1 MKISERALGMTTSPI
16 RRLGPYADAAV
27 KRALGMTTSPIRRLG
42 PYADAAVKAGKK
54 IYRLNIG
61 QPDIAT
67 SPKFME
73 AIRNFDQKVVAYGNS
88 QGDMNLIKA
97 IQKYYDSWNMH
108 YETKNIYITNG
119 GSEALELAIFSLC
132 DPGDEILVFEPY
144 YANYTT
150 FAKLASAKVTA
161 VPTSAEDGYR
171 LPDQATVEKYIN
183 DKTRAIL
190 LTNPGNPTG
199 VVYNKQEMDM
209 IAAVV
214 KKYNIALIADE
225 VYREFVYDGTYTS
238 FGTYK
243 DLEQNLIMVDSVSK
257 RYSACGAR
265 IGCVISKNEELC
277 AQFMKLCQARL
288 CAPAVEQ
295 VGAAALYDTPASYLE
310 EVNKEYKKR
319 RDTIAAG
326 LAKIPGLVSSQPKGA
341 FYVMV
346 KFPVDDAE
354 KFAIWMLQDFEK
366 DGETVMIAPGNGFY
380 ATPGKGVDEA
390 RLAYVLK
397 CEDLE
402 RAMEL
407 LAAAVKEYPGR
418 KI

>member
-1 MKISERALGMTTSPI
+1 MKISERALGMTASPI
-16 RRLGPYADAAV
+16 RKLVPYADAA
-27 KRALGMTTSPIRRLG
+27 K
-42 PYADAAVKAGKK
+42 KKGKK
-54 IYRLNIG
+54 VYHLNIG

-73 AIRNFDQKVVAYGNS
+73 AIRSFDPKVVAYGNS

-97 IQKYYDSWNMH
+97 IQKYYDAWGIH
-108 YETKNIYITNG
+108 YETKNIFITNG
-119 GSEALELAIFSLC
+119 GSEALEMVIFSLC

-144 YANYTT
+144 YANYTS

-171 LPDQATVEKYIN
+171 LPDQATIEKYIN
-183 DKTRAIL
+183 GKTRAIL

-199 VVYNKQEMDM
+199 VVYTKQEMDM
-209 IAAVV
+209 IAAIV

-238 FGTYK
+238 FGTYEE
-243 DLEQNLIMVDSVSK
+243 LEQNLIMVDSVSK

-265 IGCVISKNEELC
+265 IGCVITKNNDLC
-277 AQFMKLCQARL
+277 AQFMKLCQTRL
-288 CAPAVEQ
+288 CVPMVEQ
-295 VGAAALYDTPASYLE
+295 VGAAALYETPASYLE

-354 KFAIWMLQDFEK
+354 KFAIWLLQDF
-366 DGETVMIAPGNGFY
+366 DVNGETVMIAPGNGFY

-397 CEDLE
+397 SEDLE
-402 RAMEL
+402 KALAL
-407 LAAAVKEYPGR
+407 LAEAVKQYPGR
-418 KI
+418 TI

>member
-1 MKISERALGMTTSPI
+1 MKISE
-16 RRLGPYADAAV
+16 
-27 KRALGMTTSPIRRLG
+27 RALGMTTSPIRRLG

-73 AIRNFDQKVVAYGNS
+73 AIRNFDQKVIAYGNS

>member
-1 MKISERALGMTTSPI
+1 MKISERALGMTASPI
-16 RRLGPYADAAV
+16 RKLVPYADAA
-27 KRALGMTTSPIRRLG
+27 K
-42 PYADAAVKAGKK
+42 KKGKK
-54 IYRLNIG
+54 VYHLNIG

-73 AIRNFDQKVVAYGNS
+73 AIRSFDPKVVAYGNS

-97 IQKYYDSWNMH
+97 IQKYYDAWGIH
-108 YETKNIYITNG
+108 YETKNIFITNG
-119 GSEALELAIFSLC
+119 GSEAQEMAIFSLC

-144 YANYTT
+144 YANYTS

-171 LPDQATVEKYIN
+171 LPDQATIEKYIN
-183 DKTRAIL
+183 GKTRAIL

-199 VVYNKQEMDM
+199 VVYTKQEMDM
-209 IAAVV
+209 IAAIV

-238 FGTYK
+238 FGTYEE
-243 DLEQNLIMVDSVSK
+243 LEQNLIMVDSVSK

-265 IGCVISKNEELC
+265 IGCVITKNNDLC
-277 AQFMKLCQARL
+277 AQFMKLCQTRL
-288 CAPAVEQ
+288 CVPMVEQ
-295 VGAAALYDTPASYLE
+295 VGAAALYETPASYLE

-354 KFAIWMLQDFEK
+354 KFAIWLLQDF
-366 DGETVMIAPGNGFY
+366 DVNGETVMIAPGNGFY

-397 CEDLE
+397 SEDLE
-402 RAMEL
+402 KALAL
-407 LAAAVKEYPGR
+407 LAEAVKQYPGR
-418 KI
+418 TI

>member
-1 MKISERALGMTTSPI
+1 MKISERALGMTASPI
-16 RRLGPYADAAV
+16 RKLVPYADAA
-27 KRALGMTTSPIRRLG
+27 K
-42 PYADAAVKAGKK
+42 KKGKK
-54 IYRLNIG
+54 VYHLNIG

-73 AIRNFDQKVVAYGNS
+73 AIRSFDPKVVAYGNS

-97 IQKYYDSWNMH
+97 IQKYYDAWGIH
-108 YETKNIYITNG
+108 YETKNIFITNG
-119 GSEALELAIFSLC
+119 GSEALEMAIFSLC

-144 YANYTT
+144 YANYTS

-171 LPDQATVEKYIN
+171 LPDQATIEKYIN
-183 DKTRAIL
+183 GKTRAIL

-199 VVYNKQEMDM
+199 VVYTKQEMDM
-209 IAAVV
+209 IAAIV

-238 FGTYK
+238 FGTYEE
-243 DLEQNLIMVDSVSK
+243 LEQNLIMVDSVSK

-265 IGCVISKNEELC
+265 IGCVITKNNDLC
-277 AQFMKLCQARL
+277 AQFMKLCQTRL
-288 CAPAVEQ
+288 CVPMVEQ
-295 VGAAALYDTPASYLE
+295 VGAAALYETPASYLE

-354 KFAIWMLQDFEK
+354 KFAIWLLQDF
-366 DGETVMIAPGNGFY
+366 DVTGETVMIAPGNGFY

-397 CEDLE
+397 SEDLE
-402 RAMEL
+402 KALAL
-407 LAAAVKEYPGR
+407 LAEAVKQYPGR
-418 KI
+418 TI

>member
-16 RRLGPYADAAV
+16 RRLGPYAE
-27 KRALGMTTSPIRRLG
+27 
-42 PYADAAVKAGKK
+42 AAVKAGKK

-73 AIRNFDQKVVAYGNS
+73 AIRDFDQKVVAYGNS

-108 YETKNIYITNG
+108 YETKNIFVTNG
-119 GSEALELAIFSLC
+119 GSEALELAVFSLC

-171 LPDQATVEKYIN
+171 LPDKATVEKYIN
-183 DKTRAIL
+183 EKTRAIL

-209 IAAVV
+209 IAEIV

-243 DLEQNLIMVDSVSK
+243 DLDQNLIMIDSVSK

-265 IGCVISKNEELC
+265 IGCVLSKNDELC

-288 CAPAVEQ
+288 CAPTVEQ
-295 VGAAALYDTPASYLE
+295 IGAAALYDTPASYLE

-326 LAKIPGLVSSQPKGA
+326 LARIPGLVSSQPKGA

-366 DGETVMIAPGNGFY
+366 NGETLMIAPGNGFY

-390 RLAYVLK
+390 RLAYVLN

-418 KI
+418 TI

>member
-1 MKISERALGMTTSPI
+1 MKISERALGMTASPI
-16 RRLGPYADAAV
+16 RKLVPYADAA
-27 KRALGMTTSPIRRLG
+27 K
-42 PYADAAVKAGKK
+42 KKGKK
-54 IYRLNIG
+54 VYHLNIG

-73 AIRNFDQKVVAYGNS
+73 AIRKIDQKVVAYGNS

-97 IQKYYDSWNMH
+97 IQKYYDSWDIH
-108 YETKNIYITNG
+108 YETKNIFITNG
-119 GSEALELAIFSLC
+119 GSEALEMAIFSLC

-171 LPDQATVEKYIN
+171 LPDQETVEKYIN
-183 DKTRAIL
+183 DRTRAIL

-199 VVYNKQEMDM
+199 VVYTGQEMDM
-209 IAAVV
+209 IAAIV

-238 FGTYK
+238 FGTYE

-265 IGCVISKNEELC
+265 IGCVITKNNELC

-288 CAPAVEQ
+288 CAPMVEQ
-295 VGAAALYDTPASYLE
+295 IGAAALYETPASYLE

-326 LAKIPGLVSSQPKGA
+326 LARIPGLVSSQPRGA

-354 KFAIWMLQDFEK
+354 KFAIWMLQEFDIN
-366 DGETVMIAPGNGFY
+366 GETVMIAPGNGFY
-380 ATPGKGVDEA
+380 ATPGKGVNEA

-397 CEDLE
+397 SEDLE
-402 RAMEL
+402 KALAL
-407 LAAAVKEYPGR
+407 LAEAVKQYPGR
-418 KI
+418 TI

>member
-1 MKISERALGMTTSPI
+1 MKISE
-16 RRLGPYADAAV
+16 
-27 KRALGMTTSPIRRLG
+27 RALGMTTSPIRRLG

-243 DLEQNLIMVDSVSK
+243 DLEQNLIIVDSVSK

>member
-1 MKISERALGMTTSPI
+1 MKISNRALGMTTSPI
-16 RRLGPYADAAV
+16 RRLVPYADAA
-27 KRALGMTTSPIRRLG
+27 K
-42 PYADAAVKAGKK
+42 KKGKK
-54 IYRLNIG
+54 VYHLNIG

-73 AIRNFDQKVVAYGNS
+73 AIRKFDQKVVAYGNS

-97 IQKYYDSWNMH
+97 IQKYYDAWDIH
-108 YETKNIYITNG
+108 YETKNIFITNG
-119 GSEALELAIFSLC
+119 GSEALEMAIFGLC

-150 FAKLASAKVTA
+150 FAKLASAKITA
-161 VPTSAEDGYR
+161 VPTSAEAGYC

-183 DKTRAIL
+183 DKTLAIL

-199 VVYNKQEMDM
+199 VVYSKQEMDM
-209 IAAVV
+209 IAEVV
-214 KKYNIALIADE
+214 KKYNLALIADE

-243 DLEQNLIMVDSVSK
+243 DLEQNLIMIDSVSK

-265 IGCVISKNEELC
+265 IGCVITKNDELC

-288 CAPAVEQ
+288 CVPTVEQ
-295 VGAAALYDTPASYLE
+295 IGAAALYETPVSYLE

-354 KFAIWMLQDFEK
+354 KFAIWMLQDF
-366 DGETVMIAPGNGFY
+366 DVNGETVMIAPGNGFY

-390 RLAYVLK
+390 RLAYVLN

-402 RAMEL
+402 KAMAL
-407 LAAAVKEYPGR
+407 LAEAVKQYPGR

>member
-16 RRLGPYADAAV
+16 RRLGPYAE
-27 KRALGMTTSPIRRLG
+27 
-42 PYADAAVKAGKK
+42 AAVKAGKK

-73 AIRNFDQKVVAYGNS
+73 AIRDFDQKVVAYGNS

-108 YETKNIYITNG
+108 YETKNIFVTNG
-119 GSEALELAIFSLC
+119 GSEALELAVFSLC

-171 LPDQATVEKYIN
+171 LPDKATVEKYIN
-183 DKTRAIL
+183 EKTRAIL
-190 LTNPGNPTG
+190 LTNPGNPNG

-209 IAAVV
+209 IAEIV

-243 DLEQNLIMVDSVSK
+243 DLDQNLIMIDSVSK

-265 IGCVISKNEELC
+265 IGCVLSKNDELC

-288 CAPAVEQ
+288 CAPTVEQ
-295 VGAAALYDTPASYLE
+295 IGAAALYDTPASYLE

-326 LAKIPGLVSSQPKGA
+326 LARIPGLVSSQPKGA

-366 DGETVMIAPGNGFY
+366 NGETVMIAPGNGFY

-390 RLAYVLK
+390 RLAYVLN

-418 KI
+418 TI

>member
-16 RRLGPYADAAV
+16 RRLGPYAE
-27 KRALGMTTSPIRRLG
+27 
-42 PYADAAVKAGKK
+42 AAVKAGKK

-73 AIRNFDQKVVAYGNS
+73 AIRDFDQKVVAYGNS

-108 YETKNIYITNG
+108 YETKNIFVTNG
-119 GSEALELAIFSLC
+119 GSEALELAVFSLC

-171 LPDQATVEKYIN
+171 LPDKATVEKYIN
-183 DKTRAIL
+183 EKTRAIL

-209 IAAVV
+209 IAEIV

-243 DLEQNLIMVDSVSK
+243 DLDQNLIMIDSVSK

-265 IGCVISKNEELC
+265 IGCVLSKNDELC

-288 CAPAVEQ
+288 CAPTVEQ
-295 VGAAALYDTPASYLE
+295 IGAAALYDTPASYLE

-326 LAKIPGLVSSQPKGA
+326 LARIPGLVSSQPKGA

-366 DGETVMIAPGNGFY
+366 NGETVMIAPGNGFY

-390 RLAYVLK
+390 RLAYVLN

-407 LAAAVKEYPGR
+407 LAEAVKEYPGR
-418 KI
+418 TI

>member
-1 MKISERALGMTTSPI
+1 MKISERALGMTASPI
-16 RRLGPYADAAV
+16 RKLVPYADAA
-27 KRALGMTTSPIRRLG
+27 K
-42 PYADAAVKAGKK
+42 KKGKK
-54 IYRLNIG
+54 VYHLNIG

-73 AIRNFDQKVVAYGNS
+73 AIRSFDPKVVAYGNS

-97 IQKYYDSWNMH
+97 IQKYYDAWGIH
-108 YETKNIYITNG
+108 YETKNIFITNG
-119 GSEALELAIFSLC
+119 GSEALEMAIFSLC

-144 YANYTT
+144 YANYTS

-171 LPDQATVEKYIN
+171 LPDQATIEKYIN
-183 DKTRAIL
+183 GKTRAIL

-199 VVYNKQEMDM
+199 VVYTKQEMDM
-209 IAAVV
+209 IAAIV

-238 FGTYK
+238 FGTYEE
-243 DLEQNLIMVDSVSK
+243 LEQNLIMVDSVSK

-265 IGCVISKNEELC
+265 IGCVITKNNDLC
-277 AQFMKLCQARL
+277 AQFMKLCQTRL
-288 CAPAVEQ
+288 CVPMVEQ
-295 VGAAALYDTPASYLE
+295 VGAAALYETPASYLE

-326 LAKIPGLVSSQPKGA
+326 LARIPGLVSSQPRGA

-354 KFAIWMLQDFEK
+354 KFAIWMLQEFDIN
-366 DGETVMIAPGNGFY
+366 GETVMIAPGNGFY
-380 ATPGKGVDEA
+380 ATPGKGVNEA

-397 CEDLE
+397 SEDLE
-402 RAMEL
+402 KALAL
-407 LAAAVKEYPGR
+407 LAEAVKQYPGR
-418 KI
+418 TI

>member
-1 MKISERALGMTTSPI
+1 MKISNRALGMTTSPI
-16 RRLGPYADAAV
+16 RRLVPYADAA
-27 KRALGMTTSPIRRLG
+27 K
-42 PYADAAVKAGKK
+42 KKGKK
-54 IYRLNIG
+54 VYHLNIG

-73 AIRNFDQKVVAYGNS
+73 AIRKFDQKVVAYGNS

-97 IQKYYDSWNMH
+97 IQKYYDAWDIH
-108 YETKNIYITNG
+108 YETKNIFITNG
-119 GSEALELAIFSLC
+119 GSEALEMAIFGLC
-132 DPGDEILVFEPY
+132 DPGDEVLVFEPY

-150 FAKLASAKVTA
+150 FAKLASAKITA
-161 VPTSAEDGYR
+161 VPTSAEAGYC

-199 VVYNKQEMDM
+199 VVYSKQEMDM
-209 IAAVV
+209 IAEVV
-214 KKYNIALIADE
+214 KKYNLALIADE

-243 DLEQNLIMVDSVSK
+243 DLEQNLIMIDSVSK

-265 IGCVISKNEELC
+265 IGCVITKNDELC

-288 CAPAVEQ
+288 CVPTVEQ
-295 VGAAALYDTPASYLE
+295 IGAAALYDTPASYLE

-354 KFAIWMLQDFEK
+354 KFAIWMLQDF
-366 DGETVMIAPGNGFY
+366 DVNGETVMIAPGNGFY

-390 RLAYVLK
+390 RLAYVLN

-402 RAMEL
+402 KAMAL
-407 LAAAVKEYPGR
+407 LAEAVKQYPGR

>member
-1 MKISERALGMTTSPI
+1 MKISQ
-16 RRLGPYADAAV
+16 
-27 KRALGMTTSPIRRLG
+27 RALGMTTSPIRRLG

-73 AIRNFDQKVVAYGNS
+73 AIRNIDQKVVAYGNS

-161 VPTSAEDGYR
+161 VPTNAENGYR

-199 VVYNKQEMDM
+199 VVYNKEEMDM

-265 IGCVISKNEELC
+265 IGCVLSKNDELC

-288 CAPAVEQ
+288 CAPMVEQ
-295 VGAAALYDTPASYLE
+295 IGAAALYDTPASYLE

>member
-1 MKISERALGMTTSPI
+1 MKISQ
-16 RRLGPYADAAV
+16 
-27 KRALGMTTSPIRRLG
+27 RALGMTTSPIRRLG

-73 AIRNFDQKVVAYGNS
+73 AIRNIDQKVVAYGNS

-161 VPTSAEDGYR
+161 VPTNAENGYR

-199 VVYNKQEMDM
+199 VVYNKEEMDM
-209 IAAVV
+209 IAAIV

-265 IGCVISKNEELC
+265 IGCVLSKNDELC

-288 CAPAVEQ
+288 CAPMVEQ
-295 VGAAALYDTPASYLE
+295 IGAAALYDTPASYLE

-407 LAAAVKEYPGR
+407 LAAAVKEDPGR

>member
-1 MKISERALGMTTSPI
+1 MKISNRALGMTTSPI
-16 RRLGPYADAAV
+16 RRLVPFADAA
-27 KRALGMTTSPIRRLG
+27 K
-42 PYADAAVKAGKK
+42 KKGKK
-54 IYRLNIG
+54 VYHLNIG

-73 AIRNFDQKVVAYGNS
+73 AIRKFDQKVVAYGNS

-97 IQKYYDSWNMH
+97 IQKYYDAWDIH
-108 YETKNIYITNG
+108 YETKNIFITNG
-119 GSEALELAIFSLC
+119 GSEALEMAIFGLC

-150 FAKLASAKVTA
+150 FAKLASAKITA
-161 VPTSAEDGYR
+161 VPTSAEAGYC

-199 VVYNKQEMDM
+199 VVYSKQEMDM
-209 IAAVV
+209 IAEVV
-214 KKYNIALIADE
+214 KKYNLALIADE

-243 DLEQNLIMVDSVSK
+243 DLEQNLIMIDSVSK

-265 IGCVISKNEELC
+265 IGCVITKNDELC

-288 CAPAVEQ
+288 CVPTVEQ
-295 VGAAALYDTPASYLE
+295 IGAAALYDTPASYLE

-354 KFAIWMLQDFEK
+354 KFAIWMLQDFEVN
-366 DGETVMIAPGNGFY
+366 GETVMIAPGNGFY

-390 RLAYVLK
+390 RLAYVLN

-402 RAMEL
+402 KAMAL
-407 LAAAVKEYPGR
+407 LAEAVKQYPGR

>member
-1 MKISERALGMTTSPI
+1 MKISNRALGMTTSPI
-16 RRLGPYADAAV
+16 RRLVPYADAA
-27 KRALGMTTSPIRRLG
+27 K
-42 PYADAAVKAGKK
+42 KKGKK
-54 IYRLNIG
+54 VYHLNMG

-73 AIRNFDQKVVAYGNS
+73 AIRKFDQKVVAYGNS

-97 IQKYYDSWNMH
+97 IQKYYDAWDIH
-108 YETKNIYITNG
+108 YETKNIFITNG
-119 GSEALELAIFSLC
+119 GSEALEMAIFGLC
-132 DPGDEILVFEPY
+132 DPSDEILVFEPY

-150 FAKLASAKVTA
+150 FAKLASAKITA
-161 VPTSAEDGYR
+161 VPTSAEAGYC

-199 VVYNKQEMDM
+199 VVYSKQEMDM
-209 IAAVV
+209 IAEVV
-214 KKYNIALIADE
+214 KKYNLALIADE

-243 DLEQNLIMVDSVSK
+243 DLEQNLIMIDSVSK

-265 IGCVISKNEELC
+265 IGCVITKNDELC

-288 CAPAVEQ
+288 CVPTVEQ
-295 VGAAALYDTPASYLE
+295 IGAAALYETPVSYLE

-354 KFAIWMLQDFEK
+354 KFAIWMLQDF
-366 DGETVMIAPGNGFY
+366 DVNGETVMIAPGNGFY

-390 RLAYVLK
+390 RLAYVLN

-402 RAMEL
+402 KAMAL
-407 LAAAVKEYPGR
+407 LAEAVKQYPGR

>member
-1 MKISERALGMTTSPI
+1 MKISE
-16 RRLGPYADAAV
+16 
-27 KRALGMTTSPIRRLG
+27 RALGMTTSPIRRLG

-67 SPKFME
+67 SPNFME

-108 YETKNIYITNG
+108 YETKNIFITNG

-171 LPDQATVEKYIN
+171 LPNQATVEKYIN

-209 IAAVV
+209 IAEVV

-243 DLEQNLIMVDSVSK
+243 ELEQNLIMVDSVSK

-265 IGCVISKNEELC
+265 IGCVLSKNEELC

-288 CAPAVEQ
+288 CAPTVEQ
-295 VGAAALYDTPASYLE
+295 IGAAALYDTPASYLE

-366 DGETVMIAPGNGFY
+366 NGETVMIAPGNGFY
-380 ATPGKGVDEA
+380 ATSGKGVDEA

-407 LAAAVKEYPGR
+407 LAAAVQEYPGR

>member
-1 MKISERALGMTTSPI
+1 MKISNRALGMTTSPI
-16 RRLGPYADAAV
+16 RRLVPYADAA
-27 KRALGMTTSPIRRLG
+27 K
-42 PYADAAVKAGKK
+42 KKGKK
-54 IYRLNIG
+54 VYHLNIG

-73 AIRNFDQKVVAYGNS
+73 AIRKFDQKVVAYGNS

-97 IQKYYDSWNMH
+97 IQKYYDAWDIY
-108 YETKNIYITNG
+108 YETKNIFITNG
-119 GSEALELAIFSLC
+119 GSEALEMAIFGLC

-150 FAKLASAKVTA
+150 FAKLASAKITA
-161 VPTSAEDGYR
+161 VPTSAEAGYC

-199 VVYNKQEMDM
+199 VVYSKQEMDM
-209 IAAVV
+209 IAEVV
-214 KKYNIALIADE
+214 KKYNLALIADE

-238 FGTYK
+238 FGIYK
-243 DLEQNLIMVDSVSK
+243 DLEQNLIMIDSVSK

-265 IGCVISKNEELC
+265 IGCVITKNDELC

-288 CAPAVEQ
+288 CVPTVEQ
-295 VGAAALYDTPASYLE
+295 IGAAALYETPASYLE

-319 RDTIAAG
+319 RDTLAAG

-354 KFAIWMLQDFEK
+354 KFAIWMLQDF
-366 DGETVMIAPGNGFY
+366 DVNGETVMIAPGNGFY

-390 RLAYVLK
+390 RLAYVLN

-402 RAMEL
+402 KAMAL
-407 LAAAVKEYPGR
+407 LAEAVKQYPGR

>member
-1 MKISERALGMTTSPI
+1 MKISQ
-16 RRLGPYADAAV
+16 
-27 KRALGMTTSPIRRLG
+27 RALGMTTSPIRRLG

-73 AIRNFDQKVVAYGNS
+73 AIRNIDQKVVAYGNS

-119 GSEALELAIFSLC
+119 GSEALEFAIFSLC

-161 VPTSAEDGYR
+161 VPTNAENGYR

-199 VVYNKQEMDM
+199 VVYNKEEMDM

-265 IGCVISKNEELC
+265 IGCVLSKNDELC

-288 CAPAVEQ
+288 CAPMVEQ
-295 VGAAALYDTPASYLE
+295 IGAAALYDTPASYLE

>member
-1 MKISERALGMTTSPI
+1 MKISE
-16 RRLGPYADAAV
+16 
-27 KRALGMTTSPIRRLG
+27 RALGMTTSPIRRLG

-108 YETKNIYITNG
+108 YETKNIFITNG

-209 IAAVV
+209 IAEVV

-243 DLEQNLIMVDSVSK
+243 ELEQNLIMVDSVSK

-265 IGCVISKNEELC
+265 IGCVLSKNEELC

-288 CAPAVEQ
+288 CAPTVEQ
-295 VGAAALYDTPASYLE
+295 IGAAALYDTPASYLE

-366 DGETVMIAPGNGFY
+366 NGETVMIAPGNGFY

-407 LAAAVKEYPGR
+407 LAAAVQEYPGR

>member
-1 MKISERALGMTTSPI
+1 MKISERALGMTASPI
-16 RRLGPYADAAV
+16 RKLVPYADAA
-27 KRALGMTTSPIRRLG
+27 K
-42 PYADAAVKAGKK
+42 KKGKK
-54 IYRLNIG
+54 VYHLNIG

-73 AIRNFDQKVVAYGNS
+73 AIRDFDPKVVAYGNS

-97 IQKYYDSWNMH
+97 IQKYYDAWGIH
-108 YETKNIYITNG
+108 YETKNIFITNG
-119 GSEALELAIFSLC
+119 GSEALEMAIFSLC

-144 YANYTT
+144 YANYTS

-171 LPDQATVEKYIN
+171 LPDQATIEKYIN
-183 DKTRAIL
+183 GKTRAIL

-199 VVYNKQEMDM
+199 VVYTKQEMDM
-209 IAAVV
+209 IAAIV

-238 FGTYK
+238 FGTYEE
-243 DLEQNLIMVDSVSK
+243 LEQNLIMVDSVSK

-265 IGCVISKNEELC
+265 IGCVITKNNDLC
-277 AQFMKLCQARL
+277 AQFMKLCQTRL
-288 CAPAVEQ
+288 CVPMVEQ
-295 VGAAALYDTPASYLE
+295 VGAAALYETPASYLE

-354 KFAIWMLQDFEK
+354 KFAIWLLQDF
-366 DGETVMIAPGNGFY
+366 DVNGETVMIAPGNGFY

-397 CEDLE
+397 SEDLE
-402 RAMEL
+402 KALAL
-407 LAAAVKEYPGR
+407 LAEAVKQYPGR
-418 KI
+418 TI

>member
-16 RRLGPYADAAV
+16 RRLGPYAE
-27 KRALGMTTSPIRRLG
+27 
-42 PYADAAVKAGKK
+42 AAVKAGKK

-108 YETKNIYITNG
+108 YETKNIFVTNG
-119 GSEALELAIFSLC
+119 GSEALELAVFSLC

-171 LPDQATVEKYIN
+171 LPDKATVEKYIN
-183 DKTRAIL
+183 EKTRAIL

-199 VVYNKQEMDM
+199 VVYNKQEMNM
-209 IAAVV
+209 IAEIV

-243 DLEQNLIMVDSVSK
+243 DLDQNLIMIDSVSK

-265 IGCVISKNEELC
+265 IGCVLSKNDELC

-288 CAPAVEQ
+288 CAPTVEQ
-295 VGAAALYDTPASYLE
+295 IGAAALYDTPASYLE

-326 LAKIPGLVSSQPKGA
+326 LARIPGLVSSQPKGA

-366 DGETVMIAPGNGFY
+366 NGETVMIAPGNGFY

-390 RLAYVLK
+390 RLAYVLN

-418 KI
+418 TI

>member
-1 MKISERALGMTTSPI
+1 MKISQ
-16 RRLGPYADAAV
+16 
-27 KRALGMTTSPIRRLG
+27 RALGMTTSPIRRLG

-73 AIRNFDQKVVAYGNS
+73 AIRNIDQKVVAYGNS

-161 VPTSAEDGYR
+161 VPTNAENGYR

-199 VVYNKQEMDM
+199 VVYNKEEMDM

-265 IGCVISKNEELC
+265 IGCVLSKNDELC

-288 CAPAVEQ
+288 CAPMVEQ
-295 VGAAALYDTPASYLE
+295 IGAAALYDTPASYLE

-366 DGETVMIAPGNGFY
+366 EGETVMIAPGNGFY

>member
-1 MKISERALGMTTSPI
+1 MKISERALGMTASPI
-16 RRLGPYADAAV
+16 RKLVPYADAA
-27 KRALGMTTSPIRRLG
+27 K
-42 PYADAAVKAGKK
+42 KKGKK
-54 IYRLNIG
+54 VYHLNIG

-73 AIRNFDQKVVAYGNS
+73 AIRNFDQKIIAYGNS

-97 IQKYYDSWNMH
+97 IQKYYDSWDIH
-108 YETKNIYITNG
+108 YETKNIFITNG
-119 GSEALELAIFSLC
+119 GSEALEMAIFSLC

-144 YANYTT
+144 YANYTS

-171 LPDQATVEKYIN
+171 LPDQETVEKYIN
-183 DKTRAIL
+183 DRTRAIL

-199 VVYNKQEMDM
+199 VVYTRQEMDM
-209 IAAVV
+209 IASIV

-243 DLEQNLIMVDSVSK
+243 DLDQNLIMVDSVSK

-265 IGCVISKNEELC
+265 IGCVITKNNELC
-277 AQFMKLCQARL
+277 AQFMKLCQTRL
-288 CAPAVEQ
+288 CAPMVEQ
-295 VGAAALYDTPASYLE
+295 IGAAALYETPASYLE

-354 KFAIWMLQDFEK
+354 KFAIWLLQDF
-366 DGETVMIAPGNGFY
+366 DINGETVMIAPGNGFY

-397 CEDLE
+397 SEDLE
-402 RAMEL
+402 KALAL
-407 LAAAVKEYPGR
+407 LAEAVKQYPGR
-418 KI
+418 TI

>member
-16 RRLGPYADAAV
+16 RRLGPYAE
-27 KRALGMTTSPIRRLG
+27 
-42 PYADAAVKAGKK
+42 AAVKAGKK

-73 AIRNFDQKVVAYGNS
+73 AIRDFDQKVVAYGNS

-108 YETKNIYITNG
+108 YETKNIFVTNG
-119 GSEALELAIFSLC
+119 GSEALELAVFSLC
-132 DPGDEILVFEPY
+132 DPDDEILVFEPY

-171 LPDQATVEKYIN
+171 LPDKATVEKYIN
-183 DKTRAIL
+183 EKTRAIL

-209 IAAVV
+209 IAEIV

-243 DLEQNLIMVDSVSK
+243 DLDQNLIMIDSVSK

-265 IGCVISKNEELC
+265 IGCVLSKNDELC

-288 CAPAVEQ
+288 CAPTVEQ
-295 VGAAALYDTPASYLE
+295 IGAAALYDTPASYLE

-326 LAKIPGLVSSQPKGA
+326 LARIPGLVSSQPKGA

-366 DGETVMIAPGNGFY
+366 NGETVMIAPGNGFY
-380 ATPGKGVDEA
+380 ATPDKGVDEA
-390 RLAYVLK
+390 RLAYVLN

-407 LAAAVKEYPGR
+407 LAVAVKEYPGR
-418 KI
+418 TI

>member
-16 RRLGPYADAAV
+16 RRLGPYAE
-27 KRALGMTTSPIRRLG
+27 
-42 PYADAAVKAGKK
+42 AAVKAGKK

-108 YETKNIYITNG
+108 YETKNIFVTNG
-119 GSEALELAIFSLC
+119 GSEALELAVFSLC

-171 LPDQATVEKYIN
+171 LPDKATVEKYIN
-183 DKTRAIL
+183 EKTRAIL

-209 IAAVV
+209 IAEIV

-243 DLEQNLIMVDSVSK
+243 DLDQNLIMIDSVSK

-265 IGCVISKNEELC
+265 IGCVLSKNDELC

-288 CAPAVEQ
+288 CAPTVEQ
-295 VGAAALYDTPASYLE
+295 IGAAALYGTPASYLE

-326 LAKIPGLVSSQPKGA
+326 LARIPGLVSSQPKGA

-366 DGETVMIAPGNGFY
+366 NGETVMIAPGNGFY

-390 RLAYVLK
+390 RLAYVLN

-407 LAAAVKEYPGR
+407 LATAVKEYPGR
-418 KI
+418 TI

>member
-1 MKISERALGMTTSPI
+1 MKISE
-16 RRLGPYADAAV
+16 
-27 KRALGMTTSPIRRLG
+27 RALGMTTSPIRRLG

-380 ATPGKGVDEA
+380 ATPGKGIDEA

>member
-1 MKISERALGMTTSPI
+1 MKISE
-16 RRLGPYADAAV
+16 
-27 KRALGMTTSPIRRLG
+27 RALGMTTSPIRRLG

-390 RLAYVLK
+390 RLAYLLK

>member
-1 MKISERALGMTTSPI
+1 MKISERALGMTASPI
-16 RRLGPYADAAV
+16 RKLVPYADAA
-27 KRALGMTTSPIRRLG
+27 K
-42 PYADAAVKAGKK
+42 KKGKK
-54 IYRLNIG
+54 VYHLNIG

-73 AIRNFDQKVVAYGNS
+73 AIRKIDQKVVAYGNS

-97 IQKYYDSWNMH
+97 IQKYYDSWDIH
-108 YETKNIYITNG
+108 YETKNIFITNG
-119 GSEALELAIFSLC
+119 GSEALEMAIFSLC

-183 DKTRAIL
+183 DRTRAIL

-199 VVYNKQEMDM
+199 VVYTGQEMDM
-209 IAAVV
+209 IAAIV

-238 FGTYK
+238 FGTYE

-265 IGCVISKNEELC
+265 IGCVITKNNELC

-288 CAPAVEQ
+288 CAPMVEQ
-295 VGAAALYDTPASYLE
+295 IGAAALYETPASYLE

-326 LAKIPGLVSSQPKGA
+326 LARIPGLVSSQPKGA

-354 KFAIWMLQDFEK
+354 KFAIWMLQEFDIN
-366 DGETVMIAPGNGFY
+366 GETVMIAPGNGFY
-380 ATPGKGVDEA
+380 ATPGKGVNEA

-397 CEDLE
+397 SEDLE
-402 RAMEL
+402 KALAL
-407 LAAAVKEYPGR
+407 LAEAVKQYPGR
-418 KI
+418 TI

>member
-1 MKISERALGMTTSPI
+1 MKISERALGMTASPI
-16 RRLGPYADAAV
+16 RKLVPYADAA
-27 KRALGMTTSPIRRLG
+27 
-42 PYADAAVKAGKK
+42 KK
-54 IYRLNIG
+54 KGQKVYHLNIG

-73 AIRNFDQKVVAYGNS
+73 AIRSFDPKVVAYGNS

-97 IQKYYDSWNMH
+97 IQKYYDAWGIH
-108 YETKNIYITNG
+108 YETKNIFITNG
-119 GSEALELAIFSLC
+119 GSEALEMAIFSLC

-144 YANYTT
+144 YANYTS

-171 LPDQATVEKYIN
+171 LPDQATIEKYIN
-183 DKTRAIL
+183 GKTRAIL

-199 VVYNKQEMDM
+199 VVYTKQEMDM
-209 IAAVV
+209 IAAIV

-238 FGTYK
+238 FGTYEE
-243 DLEQNLIMVDSVSK
+243 LEQNLIMVDSVSK

-265 IGCVISKNEELC
+265 IGCVITKNNDLC
-277 AQFMKLCQARL
+277 AQFMKLCQTRL
-288 CAPAVEQ
+288 CVPMVEQ
-295 VGAAALYDTPASYLE
+295 VGAAALYETPASYLE

-354 KFAIWMLQDFEK
+354 KFAIWLLQDF
-366 DGETVMIAPGNGFY
+366 DVNGETVMIAPGNGFY

-397 CEDLE
+397 SEDLE
-402 RAMEL
+402 KALAL
-407 LAAAVKEYPGR
+407 LAEAVKQYPGR
-418 KI
+418 TI